1 MKKISGS
8 FICTKIITPILAFGF
23 TSLLLILPLL
33 GMKEPQMPHPILLF
47 PVGLII
53 VLYAYFKL
61 YVWSTYDDVY
71 DEGSFLVFKKKRKIR
86 NVYIDDILTI
96 THSIK
101 GHYPEKISIV
111 VRNNDNS
118 HDTLSFLTPF
128 RLSRITTN
136 PILVELRNRAN
147 NKH

>member
-8 FICTKIITPILAFGF
+8 FICTKIVTPILAFGF

-71 DEGSFLVFKKKRKIR
+71 DEGNFLVFKKK
-86 NVYIDDILTI
+86 
-96 THSIK
+96 
-101 GHYPEKISIV
+101 
-111 VRNNDNS
+111 
-118 HDTLSFLTPF
+118 
-128 RLSRITTN
+128 
-136 PILVELRNRAN
+136 
-147 NKH
+147 